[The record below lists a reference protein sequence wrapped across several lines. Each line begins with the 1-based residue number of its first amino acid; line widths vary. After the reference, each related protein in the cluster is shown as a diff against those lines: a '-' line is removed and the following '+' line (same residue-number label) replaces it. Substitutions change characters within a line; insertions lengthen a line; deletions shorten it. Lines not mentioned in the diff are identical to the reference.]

1 MGDFFSYFFEIEMH
15 VELYGLYLS
24 CERFFECF
32 VGSMSILF
40 GLIQYFVVDFF
51 RMNR

>member
-1 MGDFFSYFFEIEMH
+1 MDCIYLM
-15 VELYGLYLS
+15 GLYLS
-24 CERFFECF
+24 CERFSECF

-51 RMNR
+51 E